1 MGHQVDVTL
10 VLGPMVFSVVFNAF
24 LYGICVLQFCYYW
37 ESRARDTAIIRLLVA
52 WTLLLDTFHTSALS
66 YMIWEYVVV
75 HFNDPSFLSTVLWPF
90 SSTPIV
96 TTMTSF
102 PIQIYLSWRI
112 RQFSRST
119 RVFSVLVA
127 MAVAQATLGLVCS
140 VAAFHV
146 PRIGSYRQ
154 LIPFVDAW
162 QITAVATDVS
172 ITLLLSWYL
181 WKSRTGQKSSNNVIC
196 RLIRS
201 SIETAAF
208 GASFC
213 ILDLITFT
221 LLQDTNFHVVFAF
234 PFLSR
239 WEGYIR
245 EPCLLGRLSL
255 FVAKMDRSL
264 VGQKHPTNGDYTPSP
279 DLLKKQKAQPF
290 ILSHPTSTIQT
301 LNSRQSLRAELERPI
316 VPDIA
321 LDQSFNTF
329 TAPLRSGIDPGPP
342 PPPSSTVLKKA
353 LSAEQQMQHQHQHQ
367 HYYHHHQ
374 QQQQQQQ
381 SAIMLNVTVYSTS
394 GAGAGGVAGGGG
406 AGCVG
411 DATHT
416 ISSVQ
421 ICHSAPDG
429 PFTSSVRL
437 DIP

>member
-1 MGHQVDVTL
+1 
-10 VLGPMVFSVVFNAF
+10 
-24 LYGICVLQFCYYW
+24 
-37 ESRARDTAIIRLLVA
+37 
-52 WTLLLDTFHTSALS
+52 
-66 YMIWEYVVV
+66 
-75 HFNDPSFLSTVLWPF
+75 
-90 SSTPIV
+90 
-96 TTMTSF
+96 
-102 PIQIYLSWRI
+102 
-112 RQFSRST
+112 
-119 RVFSVLVA
+119 
-127 MAVAQATLGLVCS
+127 
-140 VAAFHV
+140 
-146 PRIGSYRQ
+146 
-154 LIPFVDAW
+154 
-162 QITAVATDVS
+162 
-172 ITLLLSWYL
+172 
-181 WKSRTGQKSSNNVIC
+181 
-196 RLIRS
+196 
-201 SIETAAF
+201 
-208 GASFC
+208 
-213 ILDLITFT
+213 
-221 LLQDTNFHVVFAF
+221 
-234 PFLSR
+234 
-239 WEGYIR
+239 
-245 EPCLLGRLSL
+245 
-255 FVAKMDRSL
+255 MDRSL

-321 LDQSFNTF
+321 LDQSVGSAPLPLPLLLHPHASACAHFNTF